1 MNRILISSAAILFCF
16 ISGCSGVR
24 QTVQDT
30 QTATIIAS
38 AGGVPGAGMVGIA
51 ADAVD
56 LGIRLANFFRDI
68 NKPKVK
74 KISPKLNEIFSKIY
88 IANEYDENRQFVRR
102 SDYATV
108 WENGEKKK
116 VLVKD
121 IPRNL
126 LNQKSALER
135 AMISITMGYLADEDA
150 NLLNHNLEIW
160 KNGGLL
166 VIEYHGYY
174 HTFRHEAETAK
185 ALRKG
190 PEGATVIAVSDKNE
204 PFEIML
210 PEEWEAIKSEFLQT
224 NAKPEIS
231 SDQ

>member
-1 MNRILISSAAILFCF
+1 L
-16 ISGCSGVR
+16 
-24 QTVQDT
+24 
-30 QTATIIAS
+30 
-38 AGGVPGAGMVGIA
+38 
-51 ADAVD
+51 
-56 LGIRLANFFRDI
+56 
-68 NKPKVK
+68 
-74 KISPKLNEIFSKIY
+74 
-88 IANEYDENRQFVRR
+88 
-102 SDYATV
+102 
-108 WENGEKKK
+108 ENGEKKK

-121 IPRNL
+121 IPRNI

-174 HTFRHEAETAK
+174 HTFRHEAETAN

-190 PEGATVIAVSDKNE
+190 PEGGMVIAVSDKNE

-210 PEEWEAIKSEFLQT
+210 PDEWAARKSEFLQT
-224 NAKPEIS
+224 NARPKIS